1 MGILI
6 QVGQLF
12 LSLSLLII
20 LHEGGHFL
28 AARAFKI
35 RVEKFYLFFDP
46 WFSIFKKK
54 IGDTTYGMGWLP
66 LGGYVKISGMVDES
80 MDKEQM
86 KLPPKDWEFRSK
98 PAWQRLIVML
108 GGIIVNVITAIVIF
122 IFVLFVYGK
131 TIIPADSLKDG
142 IFVNEQLAE
151 KIGVQTGDRI
161 LKMDGEEVSH
171 IPTSVLLRDFLLA
184 ENVVIQRNGE
194 IIERA
199 LPADAIDIAGQL
211 QENGA
216 RNLFSMRVPFTVG
229 VFPDSMKTN
238 APYLAG
244 IRDGDSLIQVNEMP
258 IAYFDELSSYLE
270 AHNNE
275 KVNIQVLRDGD
286 TLLISNIPVS
296 AEGKIGIPVQQV
308 SAQAMD
314 SLGYLSIV
322 QIEYSFLEAIP
333 AGFAETWDK
342 LAFYYKGF
350 TKLFQPES
358 GAISNMGGFKAFA
371 GMYPQTIDWHV
382 FWERTA
388 FISIIL
394 AFMNLLPI
402 PALDGG
408 HVMFLLYEIIT
419 GRKPHQKVLEY
430 AQMAGMILLF
440 SLMIFANLND
450 WI

>member
-1 MGILI
+1 MEVLI
-6 QVGQLF
+6 KVGQLF

-20 LHEGGHFL
+20 LHEGGHYL

-46 WFSIFKKK
+46 WFSLFKKK

-86 KLPPKDWEFRSK
+86 KLPPKEWEFRAK

-108 GGIIVNVITAIVIF
+108 GGIIVNVITAIVIY
-122 IFVLFVYGK
+122 IFVMGIYGK
-131 TIIPADSLKDG
+131 TYIPADSLKDG
-142 IFVNEQLAE
+142 IYVNPELSA
-151 KIGVQTGDRI
+151 KIGVETGDRI
-161 LKMDGEEVSH
+161 LKMDGEPVSD
-171 IPTSVLLRDFLLA
+171 ISASNMIRDILLA
-184 ENVVIQRNGE
+184 ETLEIERNGNVFKHN
-194 IIERA
+194 
-199 LPADAIDIAGQL
+199 LPVDAIDLTGQL
-211 QENGA
+211 KDEGVEEF
-216 RNLFSMRVPFTVG
+216 FSLRFPFTVG
-229 VFPDSMKTN
+229 AFPDSMKQS
-238 APYLAG
+238 APYETG
-244 IRDGDSLIQVNEMP
+244 IREGDSLIRVDNQT
-258 IAYFDELSSYLE
+258 ITYFDELKTYLD
-270 AHNNE
+270 ANKDK
-275 KVNIQVLRDGD
+275 KVDVYVKRGGD
-286 TLLISNIPVS
+286 TLLMKSIPVS
-296 AEGKIGIPVQQV
+296 ASGKIGIPVNQI
-308 SAQAMD
+308 SANTMD
-314 SLGYLSIV
+314 SLSYLKIV
-322 QIEYSFLEAIP
+322 KKDYSFLEAIP
-333 AGFAETWDK
+333 AGFAETWNQ

-350 TKLFQPES
+350 TKLFEPES
-358 GAISNMGGFKAFA
+358 GAVKNMGGFKAFA
-371 GMYPQTIDWHV
+371 GMFPNSINWQI